1 MTILQTNP
9 WPHLEIQDYFDPML
23 YSACRAELLK
33 YISTNINKLSH
44 HTIIRS
50 QEHDFKE
57 RFPATSAFAE
67 SANID
72 SDLLKHFSNHRQ
84 YSALY
89 NFYDISICLG
99 DFSYKIHDEAPWK
112 VLSAV
117 TYIAPKQSTGT
128 LLYDSAKEYV
138 TTAAWAENK
147 TLIFAPID
155 NVTWHSFEST
165 GSYRITINHWLTR
178 HPTGVN
184 YVPE

>member
-9 WPHLEIQDYFDPML
+9 WPHLEIQNYFDSSL
-23 YSACRAELLK
+23 YSACKAELLR
-33 YISTNINKLSH
+33 YVTTNIRNLSH

-50 QEHDFKE
+50 QEKDFNI
-57 RFPATSAFAE
+57 RFPATRAFAE

-72 SDLLKHFSNHRQ
+72 SALLKHFSNHRN
-84 YSALY
+84 YTSLY

-99 DFSYKIHDEAPWK
+99 DFSYRIHDEAPWK

-117 TYIAPKQSTGT
+117 TYIAPKESTGT
-128 LLYDSAKEYV
+128 LLYNNNKEYV
-138 TTAAWAENK
+138 TTAKWAENK

-155 NVTWHSFEST
+155 NVTWHSFESRGT
-165 GSYRITINHWLTR
+165 YRITVNHWLTR

-184 YVPE
+184 YIPE